1 MPRVPRRVY
10 LDSGSTTAVHPDVL
24 KTYKDLLDRY
34 FVNSESLYDEG
45 SEVHRM
51 MEKARSAAAGLLGVK
66 ADEILFTSG
75 SSESNSMA
83 IKGSALADPSRKH
96 LITTSIEH
104 SSVMNSMRQLQR
116 LFGYEVTYLPVSEQG
131 TVTADQVRKALR
143 PDTVLVSIMQANN
156 ETGAINPISDIAEV
170 VQKESHALFHVDMTQ
185 AIGKIP
191 CPMDG
196 IDLASISAHKIE
208 GLKGSGILMRR
219 EYVKL
224 EPIISGGEQE
234 FGLRGGTA
242 NAPADI
248 VFAKTL
254 RLALENETKYETEV
268 RALQQRLIRG
278 LKEIPGIELNSPE
291 HNLPC
296 TVNFSYE
303 KIPSEVMQNALN
315 RQGFLVSA
323 RSTCESNSNNPSYV
337 LTAMGY
343 SDRRAS
349 CSIRI
354 VLSYHN
360 TEEDVDRF
368 LSALK
373 EIIRHYGEL

>member
-1 MPRVPRRVY
+1 MPRRVY

-75 SSESNSMA
+75 SSESNSLA
-83 IKGSALADPSRKH
+83 IKGSAFADPSRKH

-143 PDTVLVSIMQANN
+143 PDTVLVSI
-156 ETGAINPISDIAEV
+156 TGAINPISDIAEV